1 MKLQTYDELLHSKHR
16 LSLMLFLFL
25 NTATSLF
32 SLSSINGK
40 ITLYEYL
47 LPTIIIALISVIIV
61 VWMVLRPSG
70 KFPILNIVALLTGLL
85 WTWQIVLKFESV
97 FYFDGS
103 FLVISLIS
111 VFFISA
117 IALGDH
123 LLAFCLH
130 TAPPSVAVLVLD
142 RGENT
147 LLILFTVALPLIG
160 FTLHHLMQRR
170 QDRFTR
176 RLMHQLYEE
185 KETYSDLSM
194 LDPLTGL
201 YNRRGLKNR
210 LETVLENHAGSH
222 YVLLLDIDNFKAY
235 NDNYGHAMGD
245 QALARVSVAIR
256 DAVRSR
262 DIVTRY
268 GGEEF
273 LVLLTNVNESI
284 AMKLSERI
292 RQYVLNLE
300 IPHRFNDLVATNV
313 TISAGFAPL
322 FEDDFDAAVAN
333 ADRALY
339 LAKNR
344 GRNNILSY
352 DEIAK
357 VSLAHP
363 ADAMQCN

>member
-1 MKLQTYDELLHSKHR
+1 MKLQSYDELLNSKHR

-32 SLSSINGK
+32 CLCSTKGK
-40 ITLYEYL
+40 LDQVSFST
-47 LPTIIIALISVIIV
+47 PTISIALFCTMIIA
-61 VWMVLRPSG
+61 WMLLKPSG
-70 KFPILNIVALLTGLL
+70 KFPILNVVAVITGFL
-85 WTWQIVLKFESV
+85 WTWQIYDKYETV

-142 RGENT
+142 HGQNT
-147 LLILFTVALPLIG
+147 LLILFTIALPLIG

-170 QDRFTR
+170 RDNFTL
-176 RLMHQLYEE
+176 RLMRQLYEE

-210 LETVLENHAGSH
+210 LENILENHAGSH
-222 YVLLLDIDNFKAY
+222 FVLLLDIDNFKAY

-284 AMKLSERI
+284 ARKLSERI

-300 IPHRFNDLVATNV
+300 IPHLFNDRVATHV

-322 FEDDFDAAVAN
+322 MEEDFDAALAN

-339 LAKNR
+339 LAKGR
-344 GRNNILSY
+344 GRNTILSY
-352 DEIAK
+352 EDITK
-357 VSLAHP
+357 SSLSHP
-363 ADAMQCN
+363 ADAM

>member
-1 MKLQTYDELLHSKHR
+1 MKLQSYDELLNSKHR

-25 NTATSLF
+25 NTATALF
-32 SLSSINGK
+32 CLCSVNGK
-40 ITLYEYL
+40 ITTFQFSPPTATIVIMSVMIVAWML
-47 LPTIIIALISVIIV
+47 LK
-61 VWMVLRPSG
+61 PSG
-70 KFPILNIVALLTGLL
+70 KFPLLNIVALITGLL
-85 WTWQIVLKFESV
+85 WTWQIYLKYEKV

-103 FLVISLIS
+103 FLVISLMS

-130 TAPPSVAVLVLD
+130 TIPPSLAVLALD
-142 RGENT
+142 HGHNT

-160 FTLHHLMQRR
+160 YTLHHLMLRQR
-170 QDRFTR
+170 DRFTR
-176 RLMHQLYEE
+176 QLMRQLYEE

-210 LETVLENHAGSH
+210 LDNILENHAGSH
-222 YVLLLDIDNFKAY
+222 FVLLLDIDNFKAY

-273 LVLLTNVNESI
+273 LVLMTNVNESI
-284 AMKLSERI
+284 ARKLSERI

-300 IPHRFNDLVATNV
+300 IPHRFNDRVATSV
-313 TISAGFAPL
+313 TVSAGFAPL
-322 FEDDFDAAVAN
+322 LEDDFDAALAN

-339 LAKNR
+339 LAKSR
-344 GRNNILSY
+344 GRNTILSY
-352 DEIAK
+352 EDIVK
-357 VSLAHP
+357 SSRKQS
-363 ADAMQCN
+363 ADAL

>member
-1 MKLQTYDELLHSKHR
+1 MKLQSYDELLNSKHR

-32 SLSSINGK
+32 CLYINEKIPDLSFAPPTVMIAISSM
-40 ITLYEYL
+40 TLLVMML
-47 LPTIIIALISVIIV
+47 LK
-61 VWMVLRPSG
+61 PSG
-70 KFPILNIVALLTGLL
+70 KFPILNIVAFVTGLL
-85 WTWQIVLKFESV
+85 WTWHIYLKYEMVWFLDS
-97 FYFDGS
+97 S

-111 VFFISA
+111 IFFISA

-130 TAPPSVAVLVLD
+130 TSPPSLAVLILD
-142 RGENT
+142 GGHS
-147 LLILFTVALPLIG
+147 LVVIVFTITVPLIG
-160 FTLHHLMQRR
+160 FTLQHLMQRR

-176 RLMHQLYEE
+176 RLLGQLYAE

-210 LETVLENHAGSH
+210 LDNIFENHAGSH
-222 YVLLLDIDNFKAY
+222 FVLLLDIDHFKAY

-284 AMKLSERI
+284 ARKLADRI

-300 IPHRFNDLVATNV
+300 IPHRFNERVATHV

-322 FEDDFDAAVAN
+322 VDENFDDALAN

-339 LAKNR
+339 VAKNR
-344 GRNNILSY
+344 GRNTILSY
-352 DEIAK
+352 ED
-357 VSLAHP
+357 LAAGATAQP
-363 ADAMQCN
+363 ADAV

>member
-1 MKLQTYDELLHSKHR
+1 MKLQSYDELLNSKHR

-25 NTATSLF
+25 NTATAVF
-32 SLSSINGK
+32 SMLNVNRLSAPMV
-40 ITLYEYL
+40 TL
-47 LPTIIIALISVIIV
+47 PTATIIILSIMLLI
-61 VWMVLRPSG
+61 WMVLKPLG
-70 KFPILNIVALLTGLL
+70 TFPLLNSAALITGVL
-85 WTWQIVLKFESV
+85 WAWQIGLKYQQN
-97 FYFDGS
+97 FYFENS
-103 FLVISLIS
+103 FLLISLVS

-130 TAPPSVAVLVLD
+130 TAPASATV
-142 RGENT
+142 
-147 LLILFTVALPLIG
+147 LILDHGQNTFVLLFTIILPLFG
-160 FTLHHLMQRR
+160 FTLHHLMLRR
-170 QDRFTR
+170 RDNFTR
-176 RLMHQLYEE
+176 RLVSQLYEE

-210 LETVLENHAGSH
+210 LENILDNHAGSH
-222 YVLLLDIDNFKAY
+222 FVLLLDIDNFKAY

-284 AMKLSERI
+284 ALKLAERI
-292 RQYVLNLE
+292 RQYVLDLE
-300 IPHRFNDLVATNV
+300 IPHRFNDRVATHV
-313 TISAGFAPL
+313 TISAGIAPL
-322 FEDDFDAAVAN
+322 MGEDFDNALAN

-339 LAKNR
+339 LAKNQ
-344 GRNNILSY
+344 GRNTILSHH
-352 DEIAK
+352 DLVKKHLSQA
-357 VSLAHP
+357 
-363 ADAMQCN
+363 ADAL

>member
-1 MKLQTYDELLHSKHR
+1 MKFQSYDELLNSKHR

-32 SLSSINGK
+32 SLCGINGK
-40 ITLYEYL
+40 TATFQYSP
-47 LPTIIIALISVIIV
+47 PTAIIALFSSMIV
-61 VWMVLRPSG
+61 AWMLLKPSG
-70 KFPILNIVALLTGLL
+70 KFPILNIVAVTTGLL
-85 WTWQIVLKFESV
+85 WTWQIYLKYESV

-103 FLVISLIS
+103 FLVISLVS

-130 TAPPSVAVLVLD
+130 TAPPSVAVLLLD
-142 RGENT
+142 KGHNT
-147 LLILFTVALPLIG
+147 VLILFTIALPLIG
-160 FTLHHLMQRR
+160 FTLNHLMQRR
-170 QDRFTR
+170 RDRFTR
-176 RLMHQLYEE
+176 RLMRQLYEE

-210 LETVLENHAGSH
+210 LENILENHAGSH
-222 YVLLLDIDNFKAY
+222 FVLLLDIDNFKAY

-284 AMKLSERI
+284 ARKLSERI

-300 IPHRFNDLVATNV
+300 IPHRFNDRVATHV

-322 FEDDFDAAVAN
+322 HEEDFDSALAN

-344 GRNNILSY
+344 GRNTILSY
-352 DEIAK
+352 EDIAK
-357 VSLAHP
+357 GSLAQP
-363 ADAMQCN
+363 ADAM

>member
-1 MKLQTYDELLHSKHR
+1 MKLQSYDDLLHSKHR

-32 SLSSINGK
+32 Y
-40 ITLYEYL
+40 LYHNEESPLFLFTPPL
-47 LPTIIIALISVIIV
+47 LVIASGSMAILL
-61 VWMVLRPSG
+61 WMLLRPG
-70 KFPILNIVALLTGLL
+70 RKFPPLNMVSAITGLL
-85 WTWQIVLKFESV
+85 WSGEIVFKYQFI
-97 FYFDGS
+97 FYFDS
-103 FLVISLIS
+103 DFLIISLVS

-130 TAPPSVAVLVLD
+130 IAPPSLAVIVLD

-147 LLILFTVALPLIG
+147 LLLLFTIALPLTG
-160 FTLHHLMQRR
+160 FTLHHLMQQRR
-170 QDRFTR
+170 DRFTR
-176 RLMHQLYEE
+176 RLVNQLYQE

-201 YNRRGLKNR
+201 YNRRGLTSRLKNIFD
-210 LETVLENHAGSH
+210 NHAGSH
-222 YVLLLDIDNFKAY
+222 FLLLMDIDHFKAY

-262 DIVTRY
+262 DIVARY

-284 AMKLSERI
+284 AMKLAERI
-292 RQYVLNLE
+292 RQYVQELS
-300 IPHRFNDLVATNV
+300 IPHLFNDRVATHV
-313 TISAGFAPL
+313 TISAGFAPMYV
-322 FEDDFDAAVAN
+322 DDFECALAN

-352 DEIAK
+352 ANISQGDLSKAVDK
-357 VSLAHP
+357 P
-363 ADAMQCN
+363 

>member
-1 MKLQTYDELLHSKHR
+1 MKLQSYDELLHSKHR

-32 SLSSINGK
+32 SFCSNGK
-40 ITLYEYL
+40 NPAFTFTTPTL
-47 LPTIIIALISVIIV
+47 IIAVLSTVLLL
-61 VWMVLRPSG
+61 WMLLRPQH
-70 KFPILNIVALLTGLL
+70 KFPLLNIVAVITGLL
-85 WTWQIVLKFESV
+85 WTWQIVLKYELV
-97 FYFDGS
+97 FYFDSS

-130 TAPPSVAVLVLD
+130 TAPPSVAVIVLD
-142 RGENT
+142 HGQNT
-147 LLILFTVALPLIG
+147 LLILFTISLPLIG
-160 FTLHHLMQRR
+160 STLHHLMLRR
-170 QDRFTR
+170 RDMFTR
-176 RLMHQLYEE
+176 RLMRQLYEE

-210 LETVLENHAGSH
+210 LENILDNHAGSH
-222 YVLLLDIDNFKAY
+222 FVLLLDIDHFKAY

-284 AMKLSERI
+284 ARKLAERI
-292 RQYVLNLE
+292 RQYVLDLE
-300 IPHRFNDLVATNV
+300 IPHRFNDRVATHV
-313 TISAGFAPL
+313 TISAGFAPM
-322 FEDDFDAAVAN
+322 FEEDFDGALAN

-352 DEIAK
+352 EDIAK
-357 VSLAHP
+357 SSMSQSV
-363 ADAMQCN
+363 DAV